1 MIDLLLSTGLSGLSC
16 ASSQELLNR
25 VNEYAKRVTMPTEYI
40 QEVIDVIKE
49 DNQECFNEG
58 SESNP

>member
-1 MIDLLLSTGLSGLSC
+1 MIELLLASGLSC
-16 ASSQELLNR
+16 AGSQELLNR
-25 VNEYAKRVTMPTEYI
+25 VNEYAKRGTMSAEHI

-49 DNQECFNEG
+49 DNPECFNEG

>member
-1 MIDLLLSTGLSGLSC
+1 MIELLLASGLSC

-25 VNEYAKRVTMPTEYI
+25 VNEYALRSTMPAEHI

-49 DNQECFNEG
+49 DNPECF
-58 SESNP
+58 

>member
-1 MIDLLLSTGLSGLSC
+1 MIELLLASGLSC

-25 VNEYAKRVTMPTEYI
+25 VNEYAKRGNMPAEYI

-49 DNQECFNEG
+49 DNPECFNEG

>member
-1 MIDLLLSTGLSGLSC
+1 MIELLLASGLSC

-25 VNEYAKRVTMPTEYI
+25 VNEYAKKGIMPMEHI

-49 DNQECFNEG
+49 DNPECFNEG